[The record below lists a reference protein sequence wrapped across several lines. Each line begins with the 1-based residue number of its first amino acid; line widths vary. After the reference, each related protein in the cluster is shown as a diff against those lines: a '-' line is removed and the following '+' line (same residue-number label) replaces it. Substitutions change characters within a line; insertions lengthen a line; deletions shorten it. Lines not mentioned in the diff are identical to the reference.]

1 VTVTNI
7 SHISTGRGE
16 ALTISCDS
24 CVMRA
29 SSACHDCVVTFV
41 CDLDDGPLE
50 LDADEA
56 NVVRLLGEAGLVPT
70 LRHRAA
76 G

>member
-1 VTVTNI
+1 
-7 SHISTGRGE
+7 
-16 ALTISCDS
+16 
-24 CVMRA
+24 MRA